1 MWNDLCVTG
10 ATLLS
15 GQSDALTISV
25 DQMKSSYE
33 EKKAQE

>member
-10 ATLLS
+10 AAIVS
-15 GQSDALTISV
+15 GQADSLTVAV
-25 DQMKSSYE
+25 DQMKTSYE